1 MASMN
6 YKINSYQKVEVETND
21 PIKLVIMLFEGAINF
36 TEKAKRRMMDN
47 KVAEKGILITK
58 VMAIVDELH
67 SSLDMEKGGEVAA
80 NMNRIYHYIRER
92 LTDANMKNDPSVLT
106 EVIRHFR
113 VLKDAWVK
121 VYSEQKQTSQQ
132 KQPATP
138 SQMPTTGYQA
148 APPAPAAPRPQF
160 NSQVQA
166 QPSHPQEQKELKP
179 IEIMG

>member
-1 MASMN
+1 MN

-21 PIKLVIMLFEGAINF
+21 PIKLVIMLYEGAINF
-36 TEKAKRRMMDN
+36 TEKAKKRMMDN
-47 KVAEKGILITK
+47 KVADKGILITK

-67 SSLDMEKGGEVAA
+67 SSLNMEQGGEVAA

-92 LTDANMKNDPSVLT
+92 LTDANMKNDPSILT

-121 VYSEQKQTSQQ
+121 VYSTEKEKTKEQQQ
-132 KQPATP
+132 VTTPAT
-138 SQMPTTGYQA
+138 GAYQA
-148 APPAPAAPRPQF
+148 GQVQQQRPQF
-160 NSQVQA
+160 NPQPQVQ
-166 QPSHPQEQKELKP
+166 QPAAREQKELKP